1 MSEVMSLPLDATG
14 KAPSNHITDE
24 HYVIGS
30 AGIRAIATD
39 YGGFY
44 ASSLIIRD
52 VATGEPLG
60 PDQYFLSGIM
70 DLATAKYGAA
80 NATQIVS
87 IVVVTDPAV
96 SSNVEL
102 DYQALGVQYATP
114 QTAIAN
120 AIETYEPDT
129 RSPQWPS
136 VIDDVADLPA
146 SQALH
151 DAGQEGLI
159 TFEYVVHAIDRL
171 QQLALMG
178 DPIAQDE
185 VKAYADGADNTQT
198 QAISSLL
205 DLLVKHE
212 ADHANPHRLTP
223 GQILAL
229 TQSQQDAAIRVET
242 SARIAADTEVDE
254 TLNDHI
260 TDYANPHQTTLAQV
274 DMYSVA
280 QANNQIS
287 IAQNG
292 VNAVLASN
300 VSTMNAH
307 INNTNNPHQTT
318 PAELGTLSASDI
330 SAAIA
335 AAASTVTSGVSAALS
350 TLNAH
355 IGNTA
360 NPHELTP
367 AQLGTWTAAQLQSLA
382 SAVSGHAANYSNPH
396 GDTVDMIGGMASD
409 AIDSAINS
417 ALSGLLSY
425 YSNNNAAMVGH
436 VNNFGNPHQ
445 VSAQA
450 IGCVG
455 PWNNLA
461 GDLNNAQAQI
471 NASGHP
477 VTESPTQYFSINYSG
492 AMGGNFERS
501 LEIAWSISAG
511 TAYYRPSG
519 GDNTFC
525 GIFPFFSVTGGAQVQ
540 GFFRSGN
547 VISIYVLNGSL
558 DGMTFTS
565 SIGDNVLLSNARSYT
580 FLQTGN
586 GLFTLYCGISAVGQ
600 TGTPRSYAVNF
611 TGSPLAPQPP
621 MGYVNNQPPAPPPP
635 PQEAGG
641 GA

>member
-1 MSEVMSLPLDATG
+1 MSVTSLPLDATG

-30 AGIRAIATD
+30 TGIRAIATD

-44 ASSLIIRD
+44 ASSLVVRD
-52 VATGEPLG
+52 VATGEPLD

-80 NATQIVS
+80 NDTQIVS
-87 IVVVTDPAV
+87 IIVVTDPAV
-96 SSNVEL
+96 SSSIEL
-102 DYQALGVQYATP
+102 DYHALGAQYATP

-178 DPIAQDE
+178 DPIAQGE
-185 VKAYADGADNTQT
+185 VKAYADGADNAQT
-198 QAISSLL
+198 QAASAQL
-205 DLLVKHE
+205 DLLAEHE

-223 GQILAL
+223 SQLQAL
-229 TQSQQDAAIRVET
+229 TQSQQDAAIEVET
-242 SARIAADTEVDE
+242 SARMAADAGVDE
-254 TLNDHI
+254 TLDNHT
-260 TDYANPHQTTLAQV
+260 TDYGNPHQTTLAQV
-274 DMYSVA
+274 DMYPIA

-287 IAQNG
+287 VAQNA
-292 VNAVLASN
+292 VNTVLASN

-318 PAELGTLSASDI
+318 PAELGTLSAGDI

-335 AAASTVTSGVSAALS
+335 AAANAVTSGVSATLS
-350 TLNAH
+350 TLDTH

-360 NPHELTP
+360 NPHELTA
-367 AQLGTWTAAQLQSLA
+367 AQLGTWTAAQLQGLA
-382 SAVSGHAANYSNPH
+382 STVSAHVANYSNPH
-396 GDTVDMIGGMASD
+396 GDTVDAVGGMASA
-409 AIDSAINS
+409 AIDSAISS
-417 ALSGLLSY
+417 ALSSLLSY

-436 VNNFGNPHQ
+436 VNNSGNPHR

-471 NASGHP
+471 NASGYP
-477 VTESPTQYFSINYSG
+477 VTETPTQYFAINYSG
-492 AMGGNFERS
+492 SMAANFGRS
-501 LEIAWSISAG
+501 LVIVAG
-511 TAYYRPSG
+511 AGVYRASG
-519 GDNTFC
+519 GDTT
-525 GIFPFFSVTGGAQVQ
+525 VTGSFPVFIVPGGGQIQ

-565 SIGDNVLLSNARSYT
+565 SIGDNVTLSNACSDS
-580 FLQTGN
+580 FLQTGA
-586 GLFTLYCGISAVGQ
+586 GLFTVYWANSAVGQ
-600 TGTPRSYAVNF
+600 TGSPRSYAVNM
-611 TGSPLAPQPP
+611 TGSPQGAQPP
-621 MGYVNNQPPAPPPP
+621 SGYINGQPPPP
-635 PQEAGG
+635 PTGG
-641 GA
+641 NQGTH

>member
-1 MSEVMSLPLDATG
+1 MSEVMSLPLDVTG
-14 KAPSNHITDE
+14 EAPSNHITDE
-24 HYVIGS
+24 HYAPGS
-30 AGIRAIATD
+30 ANIRAIATN

-52 VATGEPLG
+52 VATGTPLG
-60 PDQYFLSGIM
+60 LGQYFLSGIM

-80 NATQIVS
+80 NNTQIVS

-96 SSNVEL
+96 SPSLEL
-102 DYQALGVQYATP
+102 DYQALGAQYATP

-129 RSPQWPS
+129 RSTLWPS
-136 VIDDVADLPA
+136 VIDNVADLPP

-178 DPIAQDE
+178 DPVAQTE
-185 VKAYADGADNTQT
+185 VKAYADGADTAQT
-198 QAISSLL
+198 QAVAAQL
-205 DLLVKHE
+205 DLLAQHE
-212 ADHANPHRLTP
+212 ADHDNPHQLVP
-223 GQILAL
+223 AQLQAL
-229 TQSQQDAAIRVET
+229 TEPQQDAAIQVET
-242 SARIAADTEVDE
+242 SARTAADVGVNE
-254 TLNDHI
+254 TLDNHV
-260 TDYANPHQTTLAQV
+260 TDYGNPHQTTLAQV
-274 DMYSVA
+274 DMFSVA
-280 QANNQIS
+280 QANDQIS
-287 IAQNG
+287 TAQSQT
-292 VNAVLASN
+292 NATLASN
-300 VSTMNAH
+300 VVVMNTH

-318 PAELGTLSASDI
+318 PAELGTMSSGDI

-335 AAASTVTSGVSAALS
+335 AAASAITSGASSALA
-350 TLNAH
+350 TLNSH

-367 AQLGTWTAAQLQSLA
+367 AQLGTWTAAQLQSLSSTV
-382 SAVSGHAANYSNPH
+382 SAHTANYSNPH
-396 GDTVDMIGGMASD
+396 TDTVAMISGMASA

-417 ALSGLLSY
+417 ALSSLLSY
-425 YSNNNAAMVGH
+425 YNNNNAVMVGH

-477 VTESPTQYFSINYSG
+477 VTESTTQYFDINYSG
-492 AMGGNFERS
+492 AMGGNFGRT
-501 LEIAWSISAG
+501 LEIAYAIQSG
-511 TAYYRPSG
+511 TAYYRSSG
-519 GDNTFC
+519 GDTTVT

-540 GFFRSGN
+540 GFFRSGS
-547 VISIYVLNGSL
+547 VVSIYVANGSL

-565 SIGDNVLLSNARSYT
+565 SIGDNVPLSNARSYSFT
-580 FLQTGN
+580 QTQN
-586 GLFTLYCGISAVGQ
+586 GLFTVYCGTSSVGQ
-600 TGTPRSYAVNF
+600 AGSARSYAVNIV
-611 TGSPLAPQPP
+611 GSPQGAQPP
-621 MGYVNNQPPAPPPP
+621 YGYINNQPPQPP
-635 PQEAGG
+635 A
-641 GA
+641 